1 MKTLKISMAALAA
14 LGAGSVSAGGF
25 EKATIWS
32 GHYSGIGGAA
42 TSHVSGGESL
52 FFNPAGLAGGE
63 GGDVSLNF
71 SPTWGQYEGPIG
83 RGASGAT
90 LNTKGER
97 SLSPVF
103 GGVASYKVNPELGVG
118 AGVFVSGGSTVDFGG
133 VDFSAFAP
141 PLFNSYEPS
150 LSTKLSLT
158 ELTFGAG
165 YTVMPGLNIGASWR
179 YSMVKATL
187 CAPSF
192 SSPSLIETC
201 LNDLDDKNAAGFRV
215 GAQYATDGWG
225 LGFNVRTP
233 IKFSATGKAAVRKSV
248 ANATPVADPAL
259 GDGADATLSSEFPL
273 QVEIGGN
280 WALSSDLKLFLGY
293 SLSKYSV
300 NEVLT
305 QKVATSTSETTL
317 DWADQHTVRL
327 GAEHMMGE
335 TALRAGYVYVT
346 PVTNKKYAQ
355 PTFSSPGPGH
365 VINLGAGFGIMENM
379 KLDLSAE
386 YSLASGDGE
395 APAKV
400 GEYKSKGYAL
410 HTGLNYK
417 F

>member
-14 LGAGSVSAGGF
+14 LGAVTVSAGGF

-32 GHYSGIGGAA
+32 GHYSGLGGAA

-83 RGASGAT
+83 RGASGAV

-103 GGVASYKVNPELGVG
+103 GGVGSYKVTPELGVG
-118 AGVFVSGGSTVDFGG
+118 AGVFVAGGSTVDYGG
-133 VDFSAFAP
+133 VDFSA
-141 PLFNSYEPS
+141 LGITSYKPK

-187 CAPSF
+187 CAPS
-192 SSPSLIETC
+192 SSGLSLIETC
-201 LNDLDDKNAAGFRV
+201 LNDLEEKNMAGFRV
-215 GAQYATDGWG
+215 GAQYAADGWG
-225 LGFNVRTP
+225 LGLNVRTP
-233 IKFSATGKAAVRKSV
+233 IKFTATGKAAVRTST
-248 ANATPVADPAL
+248 ANAAPGADAVR
-259 GDGADATLSSEFPL
+259 GDGADASLSSEFPL

-280 WALSSDLKLFLGY
+280 WALSSETKLFLGY

-305 QKVATSTSETTL
+305 QKVATSTSETKL

-386 YSLASGDGE
+386 YSMASGDGE